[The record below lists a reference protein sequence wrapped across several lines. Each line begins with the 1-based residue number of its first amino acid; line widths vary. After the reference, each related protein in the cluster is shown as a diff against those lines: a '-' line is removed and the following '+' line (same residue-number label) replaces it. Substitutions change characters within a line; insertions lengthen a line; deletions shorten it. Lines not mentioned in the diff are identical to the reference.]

1 VGTNYKEKSIKTFN
15 NFRDKGKYKKN
26 FDWYKKIL
34 YLLNKF
40 KDEKYLILIFYS
52 MVKDAIKLRY
62 SLSNKTKTTM
72 LITLFYIITPFDA
85 IIDTIPFV
93 GYIDD
98 IFIIDFIY
106 KVLKEEVDNYALW
119 YYRKH
124 KDRTD

>member
-1 VGTNYKEKSIKTFN
+1 
-15 NFRDKGKYKKN
+15 
-26 FDWYKKIL
+26 
-34 YLLNKF
+34 
-40 KDEKYLILIFYS
+40 

>member
-1 VGTNYKEKSIKTFN
+1 MDTNYKEKSIKTFN
-15 NFRDKGKYKKN
+15 NFRDKRKYKKN

-34 YLLNKF
+34 YLLDKF

-72 LITLFYIITPFDA
+72 LITLFYVITPFDA

>member
-1 VGTNYKEKSIKTFN
+1 MGTNYKEKSIKTFN

>member
-1 VGTNYKEKSIKTFN
+1 MGTNYKEKSIKTFN

-34 YLLNKF
+34 YLLDKF